1 MVKKIAVQKGLT
13 PVQEYLED
21 QGYTVETVEFDAFTK
36 AQNEDYDAI
45 VLTGMSK
52 DFLGMQDTA
61 TDAPVIDATGMTPEE
76 VFEQINQVYL

>member
-13 PVQEYLED
+13 PVQEYLEA
-21 QGYTVETVEFDAFTK
+21 QGYAVETVEFDAFTK

-61 TDAPVIDATGMTPEE
+61 TAAPVIDATGMTPEE
-76 VFEQINQVYL
+76 VFEQINQAYL

>member
-1 MVKKIAVQKGLT
+1 MKKIAVQKGLT

-21 QGYTVETVEFDAFTK
+21 QGYEVETIESDIFTK

-61 TDAPVIDATGMTPEE
+61 TKAPVIDATGMTPEE
-76 VFEQINQVYL
+76 VYEQISQAYL

>member
-1 MVKKIAVQKGLT
+1 MKKIAVQEGLR

-21 QGYTVETVEFDAFTK
+21 QGYEVETVNFDAFTQ

-45 VLTGMSK
+45 VLTGMNK

-61 TDAPVIDATGMTPEE
+61 TGAPVIDATGMTPEE
-76 VFEQINQVYL
+76 IYEQINQAYL

>member
-1 MVKKIAVQKGLT
+1 MKKIAVQKGLT

-21 QGYTVETVEFDAFTK
+21 QGYEVETVEFDAFTQ

-45 VLTGMSK
+45 VLTGMSS

-61 TDAPVIDATGMTPEE
+61 TGAPVIDATGMTPEE
-76 VFEQINQVYL
+76 IFEQINQAYL